1 MGNVN
6 CCRLFFVNAYHHLGK
21 MSSLSARNGQSLGL
35 SKSSLRSSSQ
45 TVDWHFSPLGSI
57 MCQLAEGKGRER
69 ERERVAAA
77 STSTPTAANS
87 LPATSTSA
95 SAKSRSYL
103 NAHTLTLPPCNKK
116 QKKTLNVDDEDG
128 DVASRQQLEQKPACL
143 PGQQRKRGTRQAGRQ
158 AGTLLTGM
166 N

>member
-69 ERERVAAA
+69 VAAA
-77 STSTPTAANS
+77 STSTPTANS
-87 LPATSTSA
+87 LPATSA

>member
-69 ERERVAAA
+69 VAAA
-77 STSTPTAANS
+77 STSTPTANS
-87 LPATSTSA
+87 LPATSA

-158 AGTLLTGM
+158 ALS
-166 N
+166 